1 MIKCLLL
8 QLTTTCFFRFVAPK
22 NINKTL
28 NKGSVLSSL
37 NLFLMN
43 KPQSLSPQPKKSEKV
58 MSNHRMKS
66 YSMENVAMNTYL
78 NENHKI
84 ANFIIQK

>member
-1 MIKCLLL
+1 MKSLS
-8 QLTTTCFFRFVAPK
+8 
-22 NINKTL
+22 
-28 NKGSVLSSL
+28 KGSVLSSL

-43 KPQSLSPQPKKSEKV
+43 KPQSLSPQPKKSDKI

-78 NENHKI
+78 NENNKI
-84 ANFIIQK
+84 ANYVINK

>member
-1 MIKCLLL
+1 M
-8 QLTTTCFFRFVAPK
+8 
-22 NINKTL
+22 NKAI

-37 NLFLMN
+37 NSLLIN
-43 KPQSLSPQPKKSEKV
+43 KPQSLSPQPKKSDK
-58 MSNHRMKS
+58 MISNHRMKS

-78 NENHKI
+78 NENLKV